1 MAREAVKILDTGDAF
16 PSLDFRLING
26 ERMLV
31 PQDLGKR
38 WRIVL
43 TYRGHW

>member
-1 MAREAVKILDTGDAF
+1 MTREAVKILDTGDTF
-16 PSLDFRLING
+16 PNLDFRLIND

-31 PQDLGKR
+31 PQGLGKR

-43 TYRGHW
+43 IYRGHW